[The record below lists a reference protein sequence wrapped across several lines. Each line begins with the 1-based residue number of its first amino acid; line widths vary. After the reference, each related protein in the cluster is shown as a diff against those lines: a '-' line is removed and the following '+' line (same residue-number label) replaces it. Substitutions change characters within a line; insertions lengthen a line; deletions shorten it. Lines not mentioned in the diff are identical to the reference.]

1 MDKNDMYLFVGKD
14 EVDYYNVNQHE
25 YHAQNVITHEHYNST
40 TSENDI
46 ALVKNSTKIVFN
58 SNVEPVCLP
67 ESGLTAK
74 SVSSLV
80 TVTHKVSQLNLFA
93 GYGDTQGE
101 PDEPLRWLR

>member
-1 MDKNDMYLFVGKD
+1 MSSYSMDKNDMYLFVGKD

-25 YHAQNVITHEHYNST
+25 YHAQNVIIHEHYNST

-46 ALVKNSTKIVFN
+46 ALVKTSTKIVFN

-67 ESGLTAK
+67 ESGQ
-74 SVSSLV
+74 
-80 TVTHKVSQLNLFA
+80 QLSDGQECLFA

-101 PDEPLRWLR
+101 PDESLRWLR